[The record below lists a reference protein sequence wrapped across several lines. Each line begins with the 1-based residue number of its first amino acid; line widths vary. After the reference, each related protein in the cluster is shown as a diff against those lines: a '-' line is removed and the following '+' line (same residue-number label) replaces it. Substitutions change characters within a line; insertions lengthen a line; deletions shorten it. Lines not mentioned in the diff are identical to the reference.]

1 MIASQFAPLA
11 IRLGLSHR
19 ETIDARTIEQL
30 VADGVTEDDSIDFKK
45 AMYAVKEDQAK
56 DELAKDIAAFANHR
70 GGVLII
76 GVDEVNGRASSG
88 LPFEGG
94 DATKRQVLS
103 VHAARVRPL
112 VPDLA
117 VEWIPAGPYAE
128 GYLLIGVSASPL
140 APHAAGNPNQGA
152 LRFPVRTGSQSR
164 YMSEAEL
171 AAKYMQRMSTVA
183 MSTARAASLSNEP
196 MAWLGRDKPWIHLT
210 VVPHAPGSMSI
221 GAETRKAVQNWIA
234 RLAPTDVWGSGHMEQ
249 PDCQIGHRRV
259 SVGMWPPPQRTAT
272 HYYADLHTDG
282 AAFVARQC
290 GELTSGLVP
299 EGEVQFIALQELVN
313 AVALALRFAV
323 MHALENTGATGTAHV
338 NAGLLPADHPAPMV
352 IGSWKPLRVAS
363 RSRRIHM
370 VPPMDHVVSLD
381 AVALDGAEWMRSTKT
396 IADEV
401 AQCFGL
407 DEVPQLTPDGEL
419 RTGWWAVGDERVET
433 FAERYGIAI
442 AQG

>member
-1 MIASQFAPLA
+1 MVPSQFAPLA

-19 ETIDARTIEQL
+19 DTIEARTIEQV

-76 GVDEVNGRASSG
+76 GVKDVNGRASG
-88 LPFEGG
+88 ALPFEGG

-117 VEWIPAGPYAE
+117 VEWIPAGPYAQ
-128 GYLLIGVSASPL
+128 GYLLIGVPASPL

-164 YMSEAEL
+164 YMSETEL

-183 MSTARAASLSNEP
+183 ISTARAATLSNEP
-196 MAWLGRDKPWIHLT
+196 AAWLGRNKPWIHLT
-210 VVPHAPGSMSI
+210 VVPHAPGSMRI
-221 GAETRKAVQNWIA
+221 GVGIRNAVLDWIA

-259 SVGMWPPPQRTAT
+259 SVGMWSPQGTVT
-272 HYYADLHTDG
+272 NYYADLHTDG

-290 GELTSGLVP
+290 GGLTSVP
-299 EGEVQFIALQELVN
+299 GTEGEVQFIALPELVN
-313 AVALALRFAV
+313 ALALALRFAV
-323 MHALENTGATGTAHV
+323 MHAVENTGATGTAHV
-338 NAGLLPADHPAPMV
+338 KAGMLPADHPAPMV
-352 IGSWKPLRVAS
+352 IGPWKPLRVAS
-363 RSRRIHM
+363 KSRRIQA

-381 AVALDGAEWMRSTKT
+381 AVALDGVEWMRSTKT
-396 IADEV
+396 IGDEV
-401 AQCFGL
+401 VQCFGL
-407 DEVPQLTPDGEL
+407 DEVPQLTADGEL
-419 RTGWWAVGDERVET
+419 RSGWWAVGEELET
-433 FAERYGIAI
+433 FAARYGIPI